1 MTGEVAVDNPKPTDG
16 AVEHPEDDDGFNVSQ
31 LREMAADGVD
41 VDAEEGEEG
50 EELVEVEEGFV
61 EGVADGG
68 GRLDEDEA
76 EGASAEEAGLE
87 EDVVVEGGG
96 EAVEAFGGVHVDGP
110 GDGVGDGFEDYD
122 ATDPSV
128 EEVVGI
134 KADPQQ

>member
-1 MTGEVAVDNPKPTDG
+1 
-16 AVEHPEDDDGFNVSQ
+16 
-31 LREMAADGVD
+31 MAADGVD

-68 GRLDEDEA
+68 GGLDEDEA
-76 EGASAEEAGLE
+76 EGAGAEEAELE

-96 EAVEAFGGVHVDGP
+96 EAVEAFGGVHVDSP
-110 GDGVGDGFEDYD
+110 SDGVGDGFEDYD
-122 ATDPSV
+122 SADPSV